1 MIIAID
7 GPAGSGKTTI
17 GKMIA
22 TRLGLPVVD
31 TGLFYRAVTVEASR
45 RKIQPEAVE
54 ALTEMIKQ
62 ITISV
67 NTDPH
72 ASAGLVTVDGRDVT
86 RQALDP
92 SLASRLARIASIPQ
106 VRRELAGLQRQ
117 AAGKAA
123 VVLGRDIGTVIFP
136 EAKPKF
142 FLTASP
148 AERMKRRRR
157 ELELASGRSAPD
169 ALLEEEVEAYEYF
182 YVVEKVVI
190 CDYLK

>member
-1 MIIAID
+1 
-7 GPAGSGKTTI
+7 
-17 GKMIA
+17 
-22 TRLGLPVVD
+22 
-31 TGLFYRAVTVEASR
+31 
-45 RKIQPEAVE
+45 
-54 ALTEMIKQ
+54 MIKQ

-169 ALLEEEVEAYEYF
+169 ALLEEEVEARDRADSQRESGPLRAAPDAIILATEGKT
-182 YVVEKVVI
+182 VHQVLDEVI
-190 CDYLK
+190 AQLPGGR